1 MSINESLPLDH
12 AQHLCMHT
20 RTWIPMPRIER
31 ERPTRLN
38 NVLSI
43 WQEDELHRRL
53 ILELTFLS
61 VRINFDRRCRFF
73 PFAST
78 KSSTA
83 QLLQTNKSPKIT
95 FLGKQDLPSS
105 GRRKC
110 KEITSHVCKNIHI
123 SSGQAQTL
131 RLAKASTKKAC
142 NQYFHLQSKVIV
154 VQISPEIYQHV
165 EIASESTDY
174 TWM

>member
-1 MSINESLPLDH
+1 MIPFNHNPFYESFGRWEKASCLTMSINESLPLDH

-83 QLLQTNKSPKIT
+83 
-95 FLGKQDLPSS
+95 
-105 GRRKC
+105 
-110 KEITSHVCKNIHI
+110 
-123 SSGQAQTL
+123 
-131 RLAKASTKKAC
+131 
-142 NQYFHLQSKVIV
+142 
-154 VQISPEIYQHV
+154 
-165 EIASESTDY
+165 
-174 TWM
+174 